1 MTCRKLPKLG
11 LLLMVRHPES
21 DDPEDHCTDL
31 EGNPIYGPVDSDG
44 HYIDFQVGRMG
55 GTELAEVELRRG
67 MASSSAARILRKL
80 ADLVERN
87 PGLLT
92 ARQGIAGEF
101 DESGSARLILCAPFD
116 DFGNLPPM
124 PDIG

>member
-1 MTCRKLPKLG
+1 
-11 LLLMVRHPES
+11 MVRHPES

-67 MASSSAARILRKL
+67 MAPSSAARILRKL
-80 ADLVERN
+80 AGLIEHN
-87 PGLLT
+87 PGLMSE
-92 ARQGIAGEF
+92 RQGVAMLSPDEVHALQERERLKQVAG
-101 DESGSARLILCAPFD
+101 RR
-116 DFGNLPPM
+116 
-124 PDIG
+124 